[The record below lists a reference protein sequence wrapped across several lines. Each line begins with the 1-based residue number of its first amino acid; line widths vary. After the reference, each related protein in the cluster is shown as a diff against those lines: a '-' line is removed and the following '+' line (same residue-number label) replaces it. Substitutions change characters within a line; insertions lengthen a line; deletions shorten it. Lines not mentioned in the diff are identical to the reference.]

1 MLIHVNC
8 TDYWASLCNLQMYVC
23 FDQILPPSTLS
34 CPFLTF
40 SLPITGPF
48 TDTGTL
54 VNFHLFSYI
63 FPSSLYQLAYL
74 PPVSFFPMFSV
85 FTVFVSC
92 IICHFWFDKVSLCSL
107 SWQPT
112 LSSPFSAFWLF
123 ADTSLALL
131 WFLTGVSCRLSGCGH
146 LLMYCV
152 RAFVFGAS
160 LSMFVSVELQYWFV
174 TVACHMCKVR
184 MPPVLFSLTFSF
196 NYLIFFVVHCEF

>member
-1 MLIHVNC
+1 MIAIGFYGSLFMLIHVNC
-8 TDYWASLCNLQMYVC
+8 TDYWSSLCNLQMYVC

-74 PPVSFFPMFSV
+74 PPMSFFPMFSV

-112 LSSPFSAFWLF
+112 LSSPFSAFWLLRLLTPAWLCCGF
-123 ADTSLALL
+123 WLVSPAGLVDANTSSCTVWGPLFLEPRSLCLFLWNCSTGLL
-131 WFLTGVSCRLSGCGH
+131 
-146 LLMYCV
+146 
-152 RAFVFGAS
+152 
-160 LSMFVSVELQYWFV
+160 
-174 TVACHMCKVR
+174 
-184 MPPVLFSLTFSF
+184 
-196 NYLIFFVVHCEF
+196 